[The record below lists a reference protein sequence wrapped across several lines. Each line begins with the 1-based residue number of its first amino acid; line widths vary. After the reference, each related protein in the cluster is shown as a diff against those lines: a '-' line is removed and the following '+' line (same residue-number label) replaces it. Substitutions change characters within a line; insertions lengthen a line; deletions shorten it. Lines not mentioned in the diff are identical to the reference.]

1 MFRRNLLA
9 AAFSLLAAPL
19 LAQSTEPAPTA
30 NPVLE
35 IDVAGQ
41 ANGTIRIELRP
52 DLAPLH
58 VARVIELAEAGLY
71 NSVVFHRVIE
81 GFMAQTGDVEFGR
94 ADGSTASA
102 GMGGS
107 TLPDLPAEFSTE
119 PFARGVM
126 GMARAQSP
134 DSANSQ
140 FFLMFAPAPHLNGQ
154 YTVLGQIIE
163 GLDVLDAIK
172 RGQGPNGA
180 MIGAPD
186 VMAEVRVIR

>member
-9 AAFSLLAAPL
+9 AAFTLLAAPL
-19 LAQSTEPAPTA
+19 LAQTTEPAPTA

-35 IDVAGQ
+35 IDVAGE

-71 NSVVFHRVIE
+71 NSVVFHRVID
-81 GFMAQTGDVEFGR
+81 GFMAQTGDVEFGHV
-94 ADGSTASA
+94 DGDTSRA

-107 TLPDLPAEFSTE
+107 DLPDLDAEFSAE

-126 GMARAQSP
+126 GMARSQSP
-134 DSANSQ
+134 NSANSQ
-140 FFLMFAPAPHLNGQ
+140 FFLMFDAAPHLNGQ

>member
-9 AAFSLLAAPL
+9 AALALLAAPV
-19 LAQSTEPAPTA
+19 LAQTTAPQGS
-30 NPVLE
+30 PVLE
-35 IDVAGQ
+35 IDVAGE
-41 ANGTIRIELRP
+41 ANGTIRIALRP

-58 VARVIELAEAGLY
+58 VARVIELAESGAY
-71 NSVVFHRVIE
+71 DNVVFHRVIE

-107 TLPDLPAEFSTE
+107 TLPDLPAEFTAESFE
-119 PFARGVM
+119 RGVM

-186 VMAEVRVIR
+186 LMADVRVIR